1 MIYKNDLLNKNSI
14 KIISYNYEE
23 SNGFS
28 QETAVKSNRSEYK
41 KHKFVIEIENKHYEI
56 LFENQ
61 HRTSNYAAMEDVF
74 VNTTDVI
81 TDKYILNIKRIN
93 LDKIYDFEQ
102 LLTIENNRLNNNLQ
116 IDNQME
122 NFINKLIES
131 ANFLGIGLDYTK
143 HHNKEDDFGNTYQN
157 RRCEGFSNI
166 SSNVLFINDNEIEYF
181 NQYLLITDQ
190 DESLHFI
197 ENLEN
202 KIKEKARIESIKK
215 NEHIEKTIDV
225 YTDYQNKIEHLLE
238 HMTTQP
244 KSICFTIEEIMSEI
258 KQTEDEIKPLKEKI
272 SILEKREQPYDEE
285 YIIFVKDNKIE
296 ALKELI
302 QHIPEQKKIEEGL
315 LKEFNSD
322 IPLIKILIEYNEYG
336 NLSEYLERQYLELQ
350 EYALELEEQ
359 QEEPYFDCDEELDY
373 YQYTKPRSIEERF
386 ESIRAFI
393 NHQISYEDI
402 PSQLKTVF
410 EIPNQSVV
418 DFLHD
423 KMQGSYELPIAEQDI
438 NTTAKKK
445 FSPK

>member
-1 MIYKNDLLNKNSI
+1 MIYKNDLLNKNAI

-28 QETAVKSNRSEYK
+28 QETAVESYRSKFKE
-41 KHKFVIEIENKHYEI
+41 HKFVIEVENKHYEI

-61 HRTSNYAAMEDVF
+61 HRTSNYAAMEEVF

-93 LDKIYDFEQ
+93 LEDRYDFEQ
-102 LLTIENNRLNNNLQ
+102 LLSIENNRLNNNYQ
-116 IDNQME
+116 IDNQIKK
-122 NFINKLIES
+122 FINKLIES
-131 ANFLGIGLDYTK
+131 ANSLGIGLNYSEHYNT
-143 HHNKEDDFGNTYQN
+143 EDDFCNTYPN
-157 RRCEGFSNI
+157 IKHTGVSHI
-166 SSNVLFINDNEIEYF
+166 SSNALFINDNEIDYF

-190 DESLHFI
+190 AKSVQFV

-202 KIKEKARIESIKK
+202 KIKEEAMIEYNKKQEEALIESNKK
-215 NEHIEKTIDV
+215 NEHIKKIIDKYTKYEKNI
-225 YTDYQNKIEHLLE
+225 QHLLKY
-238 HMTTQP
+238 MTTQP
-244 KSICFTIEEIMSEI
+244 KSIGFTIEEITLEI
-258 KQTEDEIKPLKEKI
+258 KQAEEEISLDKIDET
-272 SILEKREQPYDEE
+272 YDEE
-285 YIIFVKDNKIE
+285 YMKAEKDMKIE
-296 ALKELI
+296 SLKELI
-302 QHIPEQKKIEEGL
+302 QHIPEQKKIEEEL

-322 IPLIKILIEYNEYG
+322 ISLIKTLIEYNQYG
-336 NLSEYLERQYLELQ
+336 YLSHYLEHYQ
-350 EYALELEEQ
+350 EEEFEEQ
-359 QEEPYFDCDEELDY
+359 QDEQIFNSEEEWND
-373 YQYTKPRSIEERF
+373 YQYTKPRSMKERF

-393 NHQISYEDI
+393 NHQVSYEDI

-438 NTTAKKK
+438 NTTTKKK